1 MWYVKFTG
9 SLASNPKNSF
19 YHKMGSC
26 CYSFVFQRI
35 PDNVVSSC
43 KGAAGICLH
52 LYDTAPSGRLGT
64 MSYMCR
70 ALAKT
75 LNINDNQDNVE
86 CAVS

>member
-1 MWYVKFTG
+1 MFLY
-9 SLASNPKNSF
+9 LI
-19 YHKMGSC
+19 
-26 CYSFVFQRI
+26 QRI
-35 PDNVVSSC
+35 PDDVVRSA

-75 LNINDNQDNVE
+75 LNICDHQSVE

>member
-1 MWYVKFTG
+1 MYG
-9 SLASNPKNSF
+9 IL
-19 YHKMGSC
+19 
-26 CYSFVFQRI
+26 FVFQKI
-35 PDNVVSSC
+35 PDDVVRNC

-75 LNINDNQDNVE
+75 LNIGDHNQENVE